1 MDLHIVTV
9 GSEGEIEI
17 PTVFCEAL
25 GIVGETRV
33 AIWLEEDRIILRVA
47 TEKAEQQIIRK

>member
-1 MDLHIVTV
+1 MDEHFVTV

-25 GIVGETRV
+25 GIEGETRV
-33 AIWLEEDRIILRVA
+33 AIRVEEDRIILRVS
-47 TEKAEQQIIRK
+47 TEKAEQQH